1 MLPCGAVQ
9 PQIAIIGSG
18 FAGLLFGIKLK
29 QAGIESFTIYEKADR
44 IGGTWR
50 DNVYPGAACDVP
62 AHLYSYSFESKADWT
77 KKYAEQPEI
86 LGYLEH
92 CAAKY
97 GLLSHLRVGV
107 EIAEARFDEATA
119 SWQLR
124 SKTGE
129 SFEARIVVSAC
140 GQLNRPAYPD
150 IPSLQSFSGP
160 TFHSA
165 RWPNDVALSDRRIA
179 VIGTG
184 ASAIQFVPRV
194 AEQAKSLTVFQRSAP
209 WIVPKP
215 DRSYGHLEQTLY
227 KWIPAVQSVLRSSLF
242 ASLEL
247 GFFGLRSGSTIHR
260 VAQSLCER
268 YLHKSVPDE
277 QLRKVLT
284 PNYPAGCK
292 RILIS
297 NDYYQTLIK
306 PHVSVV
312 TEPIVSAQPEGLL
325 TQDGVLHS
333 VDVIIY
339 GTGFRASEFLAPMRI
354 IGRDGRELSEVFS
367 GGAAAYL
374 GITVPCFPNF
384 FLLYG
389 PNTNLG
395 HNSILYMLEAQAHYI
410 LSAVKMLRDGK
421 AHYLEVKPEPM
432 LLFRQELKRRFH
444 GTVWEANCTSW
455 YKTATGEQTNNW
467 PGLAF
472 SYRLRTRRLH
482 LADYDTG
489 R

>member
-1 MLPCGAVQ
+1 MQ

-97 GLLSHLRVGV
+97 GLLSHLRFGV
-107 EIAEARFDEATA
+107 EIAEATFDEATA

-129 SFEARIVVSAC
+129 SFEARIVVSVC

-165 RWPNDVALSDRRIA
+165 RWPKDVALSDRRIA

-194 AEQAKSLTVFQRSAP
+194 AEQAKIAVELEARGVPARGERWHPTTVARL
-209 WIVPKP
+209 
-215 DRSYGHLEQTLY
+215 LE
-227 KWIPAVQSVLRSSLF
+227 R
-242 ASLEL
+242 
-247 GFFGLRSGSTIHR
+247 
-260 VAQSLCER
+260 
-268 YLHKSVPDE
+268 
-277 QLRKVLT
+277 
-284 PNYPAGCK
+284 
-292 RILIS
+292 
-297 NDYYQTLIK
+297 
-306 PHVSVV
+306 
-312 TEPIVSAQPEGLL
+312 
-325 TQDGVLHS
+325 
-333 VDVIIY
+333 
-339 GTGFRASEFLAPMRI
+339 
-354 IGRDGRELSEVFS
+354 
-367 GGAAAYL
+367 GAA
-374 GITVPCFPNF
+374 
-384 FLLYG
+384 
-389 PNTNLG
+389 
-395 HNSILYMLEAQAHYI
+395 
-410 LSAVKMLRDGK
+410 
-421 AHYLEVKPEPM
+421 
-432 LLFRQELKRRFH
+432 
-444 GTVWEANCTSW
+444 
-455 YKTATGEQTNNW
+455 
-467 PGLAF
+467 
-472 SYRLRTRRLH
+472 
-482 LADYDTG
+482 
-489 R
+489 